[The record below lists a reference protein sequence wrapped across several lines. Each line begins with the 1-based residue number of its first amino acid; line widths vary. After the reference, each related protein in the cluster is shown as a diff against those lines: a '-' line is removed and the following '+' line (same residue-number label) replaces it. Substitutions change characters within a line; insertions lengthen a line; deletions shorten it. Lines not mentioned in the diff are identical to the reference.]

1 MKFALENK
9 YPIDNKEQLIK
20 AAEFFERNIERF
32 HPDERAIA
40 ACNIDSRSAELG
52 VNINKGWV
60 TNYSRMEKSA
70 QISPDFKSSMD
81 LRKQAC
87 IRNKVKLPPLEG
99 VNETPSA
106 SEIIDAMV
114 KSAEKYDT
122 KELFEMVREFDKRA
136 CLEYLYDKQ
145 ILDPHMT
152 VFGSLNNPEF
162 DQVKLAGDSTQYDL
176 LRASRDMDKFASIKE
191 KFGNEFAE
199 SFQKDP
205 IRSLTKLGG
214 PEKNVLS
221 IITR

>member
-1 MKFALENK
+1 MNFALDNK
-9 YPIDNKEQLIK
+9 YPIKNKEQLIK
-20 AAEFFERNIERF
+20 AAEFFEKNLERF
-32 HPDERAIA
+32 HPDERVKA
-40 ACNIDSRSAELG
+40 ACSIDSRATELG
-52 VNINKGWV
+52 VGISKSWI

-70 QISPDFKSSMD
+70 QISPDFKNSMQ

-87 IRNKVKLPPLEG
+87 IRNKVQLPPVEG
-99 VNETPSA
+99 LDSTPNA
-106 SEIIDAMV
+106 EDIVDEIV
-114 KSAEKYDT
+114 KSAGKYST
-122 KELFEMVREFDKRA
+122 KELLEIVKEFDKRA

-176 LRASRDMDKFASIKE
+176 LRASRDMGKIASIKE

-205 IRSLTKLGG
+205 IRSLTKLGD
-214 PEKNVLS
+214 PEKSVLS